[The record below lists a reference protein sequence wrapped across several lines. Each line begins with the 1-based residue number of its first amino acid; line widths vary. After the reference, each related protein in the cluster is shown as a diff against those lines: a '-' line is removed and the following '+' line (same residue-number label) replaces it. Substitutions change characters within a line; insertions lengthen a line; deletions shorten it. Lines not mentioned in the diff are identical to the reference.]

1 MTASKMVSIALGQV
15 GHKETGVN
23 HAPPYTTWYGIGD
36 AEWCDIFVSWVA
48 DQAGELAAIGG
59 KHASTG
65 SHVDWFIAHKQWG
78 HTPRVGAIVFFDW
91 PGTPAGANHVGI
103 VVEVHSGYI
112 ITVEGN
118 EGNKVSKVK
127 RSASIMGYGYPK
139 YKAEPP
145 KAPTPPTAP
154 PSLKYPGKPIA
165 LTKPVTHGVVVHT
178 VQVYLNRNGGF
189 KLALDSEYGPK
200 TYAAVRSY
208 QKTKKLTIDGVI
220 GPKTWAALVK

>member
-15 GHKETGVN
+15 GYKESGINQTK
-23 HAPPYTTWYGIGD
+23 YGKWFGLQ

-48 DQAGELAAIGG
+48 NEAGELAAIGG

-65 SHVDWFIAHKQWG
+65 SHVDWFVAHKQWG

-91 PGTPAGANHVGI
+91 PGTPKGANHVGI

-118 EGNKVSKVK
+118 EGNKVSKVR

-139 YKAEPP
+139 YAPEVVKPP
-145 KAPTPPTAP
+145 APKPPVTAP
-154 PSLKYPGKPIA
+154 KYPGKPIK
-165 LTKPVTHGVVVHT
+165 LTKPVTHGVAVHT
-178 VQVYLNRNGGF
+178 AQVYLNRNGGF

-208 QKTKKLTIDGVI
+208 QKKNKLTIDGVI
-220 GPKTWAALVK
+220 GSKTWSALVK